1 MSTLCGLIGFGM
13 YTLAVKART
22 RLEPLFVIQTK
33 YPKATNEGERP
44 VVLLLYSSTQGGW
57 HTGFWSAAAWRIH
70 PSPEVISD
78 PLTWLPAMLGPSV
91 IAE

>member
-57 HTGFWSAAAWRIH
+57 HTGFWSAAAWRIPPQSGGH
-70 PSPEVISD
+70 LRP
-78 PLTWLPAMLGPSV
+78 THWLPAMLGPSV